1 MPKKTQETIGE
12 TLDRLTGTNYTEEN
26 NMPEDVM
33 TEDEA
38 NKRLKEATHQI
49 SKAVCLLK
57 AARDSIDCVSDEMK
71 WDILALYDVDE
82 AVNRLAYAL
91 SDINTLDTDTGYI
104 NKY

>member
-1 MPKKTQETIGE
+1 MSINETM
-12 TLDRLTGTNYTEEN
+12 TEE
-26 NMPEDVM
+26 
-33 TEDEA
+33 EA

-57 AARDSIDCVSDEMK
+57 VARDSIDYVSDDMK

-82 AVNRLAYAL
+82 AVNHLAYAL
-91 SDINTLDTDTGYI
+91 SNIDTLDTDTGYI